1 MKSQVSTRDYEFS
14 HGKKPRG
21 FGSWAFAFDGKD
33 DVGSVWWAP
42 APSTYTAAVK
52 AARAE
57 ARKRNARDVEVC
69 S

>member
-1 MKSQVSTRDYEFS
+1 MKTEVHTRHYEFA

-21 FGSWAFAFDGKD
+21 YGSWAFTFGD
-33 DVGSVWWAP
+33 DDADMWWAP
-42 APSTYTAAVK
+42 ASTYGDAVK

-57 ARKRNARDVEVC
+57 AKKRNARDVTVM

>member
-1 MKSQVSTRDYEFS
+1 MKTQVNTRPYEFA

-21 FGSWAFAFDGKD
+21 FGSWAFTFDND
-33 DVGSVWWAP
+33 ETPWWAP
-42 APSTYTAAVK
+42 TSTYGDAIK

-57 ARKRNARDVEVC
+57 AAKRNARDVTVC